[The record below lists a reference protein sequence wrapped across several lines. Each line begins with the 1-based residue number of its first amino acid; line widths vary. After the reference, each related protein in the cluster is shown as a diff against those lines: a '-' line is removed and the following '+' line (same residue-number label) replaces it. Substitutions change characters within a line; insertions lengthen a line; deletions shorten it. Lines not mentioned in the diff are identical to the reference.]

1 MTTEEELKQIDFE
14 IRRLKVQYD
23 LYFVGASPRP
33 PHDQREALGRQ
44 LRRFQGVSMTNMA
57 ERFLYNS
64 VVNKFNTFQELWIK
78 MTRIKEEGARVHP
91 LAVRAAKRSG
101 RAGTAP
107 APDQAPAR
115 GRAAGA
121 PATAEAAGHGRKAA
135 AAPAAGTGGAAPPMA
150 AAAGSCVP
158 EAAATDDAE
167 TRREAWRI
175 RPAGGDEP
183 ELRALYESYLKARL
197 GAGEARP
204 IAYDTF
210 AREVARH
217 AAAIQGKANCEAV
230 EFRIY
235 SRDNKVTL
243 KARPAGRG

>member
-1 MTTEEELKQIDFE
+1 MTIEEELKQIDFE

-23 LYFVGASPRP
+23 LYFTGAYPRP
-33 PHDQREALGRQ
+33 PHDQREALARQ

-78 MTRIKEEGARVHP
+78 MTRVKEEGARVHP
-91 LAVRAAKRSG
+91 LAARSRRSG
-101 RAGTAP
+101 HAGTE
-107 APDQAPAR
+107 PDPAR
-115 GRAAGA
+115 TPTRDGA
-121 PATAEAAGHGRKAA
+121 PGASATAEAAGEGDEAA
-135 AAPAAGTGGAAPPMA
+135 AAPAAETDSAVPPPA
-150 AAAGSCVP
+150 AAAGSRLP
-158 EAAATDDAE
+158 EAAATGADTAQC
-167 TRREAWRI
+167 EAWRI

-183 ELRALYESYLKARL
+183 EVRALYESYLKARL

-204 IAYDTF
+204 IAFDTF

-217 AAAIQGKANCEAV
+217 AAAIQGRADCEAV

-235 SRDNKVTL
+235 SRDNKVIL

>member
-1 MTTEEELKQIDFE
+1 MTIEEELKQIDFE

-23 LYFVGASPRP
+23 LYFTGTHPRP

-91 LAVRAAKRSG
+91 LAARIARRFGKNGAAGSPG
-101 RAGTAP
+101 QPPSSVQAAGTP
-107 APDQAPAR
+107 AP
-115 GRAAGA
+115 
-121 PATAEAAGHGRKAA
+121 AEAAGPGATASGAGTASAGPTTASAAGSRATNA
-135 AAPAAGTGGAAPPMA
+135 AAPGDA
-150 AAAGSCVP
+150 AA
-158 EAAATDDAE
+158 
-167 TRREAWRI
+167 RQEAWRI
-175 RPAGGDEP
+175 RPAGGDDP

-204 IAYDTF
+204 VPFDNF

-217 AAAIQGKANCEAV
+217 AAAIQGKADCEAV